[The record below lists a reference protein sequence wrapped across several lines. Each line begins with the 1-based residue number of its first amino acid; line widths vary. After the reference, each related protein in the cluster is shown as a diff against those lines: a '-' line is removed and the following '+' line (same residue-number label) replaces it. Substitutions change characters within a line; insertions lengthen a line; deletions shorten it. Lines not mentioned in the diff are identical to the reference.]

1 MSNITIDARMIR
13 ASGIGT
19 VIENVLKRLIP
30 MREDLQFHLIGNVE
44 ELDSLPLCHTTPVDS
59 NPIVV
64 PIYTIKEQVVMPG
77 AIPSDTDLL
86 WVPHYNIP
94 LIYRGKMIVTIHDLA
109 HLALPQF
116 GRLDKRIYAQIMF
129 HEAVKKAAH
138 IVCVSHFTERE
149 LIKYTGVNQKKITV
163 IYPGVDE
170 DWYQVSVE
178 PSPYQK
184 PYILYVGN
192 VKPHKNLKTLIQ
204 AFKMIKERIPH
215 DLVIVGKKDGFITG
229 DRNVCQLSGVLGD
242 RVHFTGYVTR
252 SELKQYYHHADLF
265 VFPSLY
271 EGFGLP
277 PLEARAAGCKR
288 IICSD
293 IPVTREIWGNGVLYF
308 QPEDVPDLAR
318 KIVEAVNSPTK
329 GKAGMPLPCNWDE
342 HVRQFDRILDSCLV
356 QV

>member
-1 MSNITIDARMIR
+1 MRNVTIDARMIR

-30 MREDLQFHLIGNVE
+30 LRADLQFHLIGEKE
-44 ELDSLPLCHTTPVDS
+44 ELDAFSFCHRENVDIIPCS
-59 NPIVV
+59 I
-64 PIYTIKEQVVMPG
+64 PIYTIKEQV
-77 AIPSDTDLL
+77 AIPELIPGDTDLL

-94 LIYRGKMIVTIHDLA
+94 LFYRGKMIVTIHDLA

-116 GRLDKRIYAQIMF
+116 GRLDKRIYARIMF
-129 HEAVKKAAH
+129 HGAVKKATH
-138 IVCVSHFTERE
+138 IVCVSHFTEKE
-149 LIKYTGVNQKKITV
+149 LIKYTGVNRKKITV
-163 IYPGVDE
+163 IHPGVDK
-170 DWYQVSVE
+170 DWYKVPEE

-204 AFKMIKERIPH
+204 AFKMVKDSIPH

-229 DRNVCQLSGVLGD
+229 DHDVWQLSEALGD

-288 IICSD
+288 IVCSD
-293 IPVTREIWGNGVLYF
+293 IPVTREIWGNRIQYF
-308 QPEDVPDLAR
+308 HPEDVSDLAR
-318 KIVEAVNSPTK
+318 KIMTSINSNQREMAK
-329 GKAGMPLPCNWDE
+329 MSIPCNWDN
-342 HVRQFDRILDSCLV
+342 HVKEFNEVLNSCLG
-356 QV
+356 